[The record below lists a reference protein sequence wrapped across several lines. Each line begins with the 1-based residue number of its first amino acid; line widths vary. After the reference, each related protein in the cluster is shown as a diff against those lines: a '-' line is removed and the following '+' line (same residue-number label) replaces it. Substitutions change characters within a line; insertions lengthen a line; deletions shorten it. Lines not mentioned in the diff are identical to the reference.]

1 MKNRGINFV
10 ENRRA
15 VVLQSQTHLNHRPS
29 IGLAWR
35 RTALPAGIFAALLL
49 TGCDD
54 NPLACTNPQST
65 GTWPFD
71 MKWCFSDENSLPL
84 NPFYFNGPFQDPRQ
98 TGIPDGDATNAAH
111 DVTFDTSIFNRPYH
125 QMMSYN
131 LGTAFTGRCAHW
143 YGPVDDG
150 DCNLDIITPWLAGV
164 NLLNS
169 HPDGSYPL
177 HLEFLTEETL
187 DRFDGNAGW
196 KKIHQT
202 DEAAASAQL
211 QNARVM
217 ASGVWAMD
225 TGHDGDAH
233 AEVHPVFALAIQTK
247 APSPTLPGQEVWQF
261 FARRQGDNN
270 HGRTWHTT
278 WPDTAFRFPLRGGV
292 LGAPHADDLRA
303 SDATRVTVSLN
314 QDSASLLLTLHLPDE
329 SDWVCGTL
337 TIPYG
342 ALEAGGGAT
351 VLQDQRVAKL
361 VDGLALTSK
370 QSKELLARVRET
382 NTHVARLVQTS
393 AKFQE
398 RLAGAHRDAG
408 GTRNAQ
414 GPIWQHER
422 AESEA
427 KGTAPAKALVVK
439 PNLSLKAPYE
449 AHRAE
454 IQTLSKKAD
463 TSVTSLMDYVN
474 RELSAKQRQ
483 VLFAYLHDDLSLK
496 PTGTGHAPAQH
507 PRRVAAVKSRITGA
521 QREEAAKKD
530 TKAGAAPAR
539 QAVQGKKLP
548 KVVAKK
554 APADKPAAARSHTTS
569 LTTESAHALAG
580 GAAGHATLPVLREFL
595 THAEKAL
602 ARHGDR
608 PAKK

>member
-1 MKNRGINFV
+1 
-10 ENRRA
+10 
-15 VVLQSQTHLNHRPS
+15 
-29 IGLAWR
+29 
-35 RTALPAGIFAALLL
+35 
-49 TGCDD
+49 
-54 NPLACTNPQST
+54 
-65 GTWPFD
+65 
-71 MKWCFSDENSLPL
+71 MKWCFADENSLPL

-131 LGTAFTGRCAHW
+131 LGTAFTGRCSHW
-143 YGPVDDG
+143 YGPVYDG
-150 DCNLDIITPWLAGV
+150 DCTLDIITPWLAGV

-196 KKIHQT
+196 KKIHQA
-202 DEAAASAQL
+202 DEATANAQL

-233 AEVHPVFALAIQTK
+233 AEVHPVFALAIQTEV
-247 APSPTLPGQEVWQF
+247 PPPTLPGQEVWQF

-278 WPDTAFRFPLRGGV
+278 WPDTAFRFPLRGGTA
-292 LGAPHADDLRA
+292 GAPYADDLRA
-303 SDATRVTVSLN
+303 SDGNRVTVSLN
-314 QDSASLLLTLHLPDE
+314 QDSAGLVLTLHLPDE

-337 TIPYG
+337 VIPYG
-342 ALEAGGGAT
+342 ALQAGGGGA
-351 VLQDQRVAKL
+351 VLQDHRVTKL
-361 VDGLALTSK
+361 IDGLALTPK
-370 QSKELLARVRET
+370 QSKELLTRVRET

-398 RLAGAHRDAG
+398 RLAGAHRETG
-408 GTRNAQ
+408 RTRNAR

-422 AESEA
+422 ESDSAEGET

-449 AHRAE
+449 THRAE
-454 IQTLSKKAD
+454 IQTLSKQVD

-496 PTGTGHAPAQH
+496 PTGAGHAPAQR
-507 PRRVAAVKSRITGA
+507 PRRVVAVKSRITGA
-521 QREEAAKKD
+521 QRGEAAKKE
-530 TKAGAAPAR
+530 KKVGAAPAR
-539 QAVQGKKLP
+539 HAVQGKKLP

-554 APADKPAAARSHTTS
+554 APAEKPAVARSHTAP
-569 LTTESAHALAG
+569 LTAENAHALAES
-580 GAAGHATLPVLREFL
+580 AAGHATLPILSEFL
-595 THAEKAL
+595 TDAEKAL
-602 ARHGDR
+602 ARHGGR